1 MDHVLDAFLVKRRKR
16 RKLITDDLHVL
27 LAFVRQPLGNAR
39 FVIRQIGGLVEQL
52 GNAVG
57 KLDKVLCP
65 FAVQGNQRFNG
76 SFRRVRESFLM
87 NERQDQTGQVVKRRL
102 PQVMGVEPQELV
114 GIESGSGTVQVL
126 SIKRSMSSCMENSS

>member
-1 MDHVLDAFLVKRRKR
+1 M
-16 RKLITDDLHVL
+16 L

-76 SFRRVRESFLM
+76 SFRRTRESFLM
-87 NERQDQTGQVVKRRL
+87 NERQDQTDQVVKRRL
-102 PQVMGVEPQELV
+102 PQVG
-114 GIESGSGTVQVL
+114 
-126 SIKRSMSSCMENSS
+126 R

>member
-76 SFRRVRESFLM
+76 ASVAPVNPSDE
-87 NERQDQTGQVVKRRL
+87 
-102 PQVMGVEPQELV
+102 
-114 GIESGSGTVQVL
+114 
-126 SIKRSMSSCMENSS
+126 